1 MQKDMGVFESAK
13 FHLAGPRAMD
23 LDVSIL
29 KVAVVKLD
37 VTRRGLG
44 EKKENIQ

>member
-13 FHLAGPRAMD
+13 FHLAGSWAVD
-23 LDVSIL
+23 LDVTIL

-44 EKKENIQ
+44 EKKENTQ

>member
-1 MQKDMGVFESAK
+1 MGVFEGAK
-13 FHLAGPRAMD
+13 FHLAGSRAMD
-23 LDVSIL
+23 LNVTIL

-44 EKKENIQ
+44 EKKENIG